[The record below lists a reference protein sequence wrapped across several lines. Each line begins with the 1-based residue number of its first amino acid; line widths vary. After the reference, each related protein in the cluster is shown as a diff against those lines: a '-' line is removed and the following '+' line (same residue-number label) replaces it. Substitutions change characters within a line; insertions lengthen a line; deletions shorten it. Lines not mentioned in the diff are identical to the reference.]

1 MQIKHITRIRFASRR
16 TPEKKRHLTVCLC
29 MFRKVVK
36 DNQCM
41 PPGIPKKFAHGR
53 TGIRCNELHR
63 RRIVCGR
70 MDDNGIIHSPR
81 LFEIRN
87 NLCYRR
93 TFLTD
98 GDINTID
105 RFDSIFFCFFRMGIL
120 LIDDGIESNSRFSGL
135 AVADNQFTLTAAD
148 GPRITYSKSF
158 PGSNPAFVQLT
169 LVRSGDVE
177 YREAADEDDPI
188 EFKLN
193 EAETA
198 EVFTLAEKL
207 DHFKRPLE
215 TPIKVAFMGA
225 KTLRW
230 EDGAEKNEVKFNYSS
245 DEPARELVDWFER
258 MAESARY
265 NADLERAVKYDKLG
279 VVSAVTQI
287 ESALRDKRLVGGE
300 QFLPMLDRVINN
312 DSYMHTAR
320 ERATAVA
327 AAIRGAKK

>member
-1 MQIKHITRIRFASRR
+1 MKW
-16 TPEKKRHLTVCLC
+16 PL
-29 MFRKVVK
+29 
-36 DNQCM
+36 
-41 PPGIPKKFAHGR
+41 
-53 TGIRCNELHR
+53 
-63 RRIVCGR
+63 
-70 MDDNGIIHSPR
+70 
-81 LFEIRN
+81 
-87 NLCYRR
+87 
-93 TFLTD
+93 
-98 GDINTID
+98 
-105 RFDSIFFCFFRMGIL
+105 IL
-120 LIDDGIESNSRFSGL
+120 LF
-135 AVADNQFTLTAAD
+135 AATLTAAD